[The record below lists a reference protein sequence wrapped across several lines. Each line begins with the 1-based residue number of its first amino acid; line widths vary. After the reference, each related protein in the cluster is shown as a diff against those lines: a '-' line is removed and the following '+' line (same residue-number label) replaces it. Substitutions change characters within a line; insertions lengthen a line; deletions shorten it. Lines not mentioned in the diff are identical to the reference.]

1 VLPLLDRQ
9 LIFVTGK
16 GGVGK
21 STVAAALAMTAAQQ
35 GKSVLACEFDAKGD
49 LLASFASAGATGG
62 RQSKPLTFVPREIQP
77 KLFAMAM
84 DPEESLKE
92 YLKMNLRIPLI
103 TKVGAL
109 STAFDFLAN
118 AAPGIR
124 EIVTVGKV
132 AYEVRERHYDLV
144 VVDATASGHIV
155 GQLRAPQAINE
166 LVGVG
171 AIRSQT
177 GWMLDVFND
186 PDRCGVVIVT
196 TAHEMPVHETND
208 LIESLRRDTDVD
220 IAGVVVNRLLP
231 ELFVASDAKAFDK
244 LAASDLQAFTKQ
256 LTDPAAAV
264 ALVEG
269 ARLSR
274 TQHLNEVAQLEA
286 LHDILRTHNIG
297 QPALIPML
305 FDAAPGFETT
315 RIVAEHLAD
324 EWGF

>member
-1 VLPLLDRQ
+1 VLALLDRQ

-21 STVAAALAMTAAQQ
+21 STVAAALAMIAAQQ
-35 GKSVLACEFDAKGD
+35 GKRVLACEFDAKGD
-49 LLASFASAGATGG
+49 LLASFAGAGATGG
-62 RQSKPLTFVPREIQP
+62 RQSKPLTYTPREIQP
-77 KLFAMAM
+77 QLFAMAM

-132 AYEVRERHYDLV
+132 AYEVRERNYDLV

-177 GWMLDVFND
+177 GWMLDIFNN
-186 PDRCGVVIVT
+186 PERCGVVITT

-208 LIESLRRDTDVD
+208 LITSLRRDTDVD
-220 IAGVVVNRLLP
+220 IAGIVVNRLLP
-231 ELFVASDAKAFDK
+231 ELFVASDAKAFEN
-244 LAASDLQAFTKQ
+244 LSVEAFGRQ
-256 LTDPAAAV
+256 LTDPVAAG
-264 ALVEG
+264 ALLDG

-274 TQHLNEVAQLEA
+274 TQHRNEVTQLEA
-286 LHDILRTHNIG
+286 LHTILRTHNIG

-305 FDAAPGFETT
+305 FDAVPGYETT
-315 RIVAEHLAD
+315 RMVAEHLTD
-324 EWGF
+324 EWGL